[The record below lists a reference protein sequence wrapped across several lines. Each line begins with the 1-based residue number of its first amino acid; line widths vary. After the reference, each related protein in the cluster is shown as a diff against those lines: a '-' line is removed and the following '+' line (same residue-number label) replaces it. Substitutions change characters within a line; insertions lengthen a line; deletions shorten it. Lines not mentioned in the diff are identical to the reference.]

1 MLKIQ
6 LELLAQQLLGGHSMI
21 DKDVKIFIINN
32 MISNIDIHIN
42 SIESDKDEWPEEK
55 PSKQSVLDELY
66 NKKTALQLELASV
79 QSS

>member
-1 MLKIQ
+1 MLKTQ
-6 LELLAQQLLGGHSMI
+6 LELLEQQLLDGHNMI
-21 DKDVKIFIINN
+21 DKDIKIFIINN
-32 MISNIDIHIN
+32 MLSNIDIHIN
-42 SIESDKDEWPEEK
+42 SIESDKEDWPEEK

>member
-1 MLKIQ
+1 
-6 LELLAQQLLGGHSMI
+6 MI
-21 DKDVKIFIINN
+21 DKDIKIFIISN
-32 MISNIDIHIN
+32 MISNMDIHIS
-42 SIESDKDEWPEEK
+42 SIESDNDEWPEEK

>member
-6 LELLAQQLLGGHSMI
+6 LELLAQQFQDGHKML
-21 DKDVKIFIINN
+21 DKESKVLIINN

-42 SIESDKDEWPEEK
+42 HIESDSESWPEDK
-55 PSKQSVLDELY
+55 PSKQSVLDDMY
-66 NKKTALQLELASV
+66 NKKAALQTELASV

>member
-1 MLKIQ
+1 
-6 LELLAQQLLGGHSMI
+6 
-21 DKDVKIFIINN
+21 
-32 MISNIDIHIN
+32 MISNMDIHIS
-42 SIESDKDEWPEEK
+42 SIESDNDEWPEEK

>member
-1 MLKIQ
+1 
-6 LELLAQQLLGGHSMI
+6 
-21 DKDVKIFIINN
+21 

-42 SIESDKDEWPEEK
+42 SIESDNDEWPEEK